1 MTQPLDLLPVS
12 GALGAE
18 VRGLDLGLLAEDPGD
33 VSADA
38 ILASLYE
45 HKVLFFRDQKL
56 TPEQQIAFSG
66 RLGKIF
72 TDHPAYLPV
81 HPEHREL
88 AVLDGQKGG
97 RANVW
102 HTDVSISNE
111 PPMASVLYMVECP
124 AYGGDTMWSDMTAAY
139 DLLSDR
145 MKAYLD
151 GLVAVHDLNGTVRHI
166 MRERSQQTKAPTG
179 QVPDTSA
186 LPRATHP
193 VVRTHPATGRKILYV
208 NPTFTAH
215 IEGVPPAE
223 ADAILAFLFEHQDQ
237 PELQCRW
244 RWQQGDVAIWDN
256 RATHHYAVADYGD
269 APRTIHRVTLEG
281 EAPY

>member
-1 MTQPLDLLPVS
+1 MTPKLDLAPVA

-18 VRGLDLGLLAEDPGD
+18 VRDLDLGLVADDACNVSGD
-33 VSADA
+33 DVLDA
-38 ILASLYE
+38 LYE

-56 TPEQQIAFSG
+56 TPEQQIAFSA
-66 RLGKIF
+66 RLGRIF
-72 TDHPAYLPV
+72 TDHPAYLPT
-81 HPEHREL
+81 HEAHREIV
-88 AVLDGQKGG
+88 VLDGQKGG

-102 HTDVSISNE
+102 HCDVTISKR
-111 PPMASVLYMVECP
+111 PPMGSVLYMVECP
-124 AYGGDTMWSDMTAAY
+124 DYGGDTLWADMTAAW

-145 MKAYLD
+145 MKAYLE
-151 GLVAVHDLNGTVRHI
+151 GLTAVHDLNGTVRHVV
-166 MRERSQQTKAPTG
+166 RERSQQTEAPAG
-179 QVPDTSA
+179 HVPDTSS
-186 LPRATHP
+186 LPSAVHP
-193 VVRTHPATGRKILYV
+193 VVRTHPVTGRKILFV

-223 ADAILAFLFEHQDQ
+223 ADAVLAFLFEHQNQ

-244 RWQQGDVAIWDN
+244 RWRQGDLAIWDN

-281 EAPY
+281 EAPC